1 MERKIQAITNEYLE
15 EALDLVEQVFTEY
28 ENEKEGKM
36 VRRLVEE
43 IRSKKYY
50 LPELELIA
58 LDEQQRVIGYVMFS
72 RFHLEGKYED
82 SLLLLSPAAV
92 RTDLQRQHISKDIIE
107 FGFQRAKEL
116 GYKAVLVE
124 GNPRNYNARGFRT
137 SSDYGIYPGETVRY
151 PRKHKE
157 CLMVKELQLGALEEI
172 KGIVEYDCYETLQE
186 E

>member
-1 MERKIQAITNEYLE
+1 MKRKIQAITKEYLE

-28 ENEKEGKM
+28 QDEKEGKT

-58 LDEQQRVIGYVMFS
+58 LDEENRVIGYVMFS

-82 SLLLLSPAAV
+82 RLLLLSPAAV
-92 RTDLQRQHISKDIIE
+92 KTDLQRQHISKDIIE
-107 FGFQRAKEL
+107 YGFQ
-116 GYKAVLVE
+116 KAVKLGFEAILVE
-124 GNPRNYNARGFRT
+124 GNPKNYNARGFMT
-137 SSDYGIYPGETVRY
+137 SSDYGIFPGQTVHY
-151 PRKHKE
+151 PREHKE
-157 CLMVKELQLGALEEI
+157 CLMVKELVPGALEEI
-172 KGIVEYDCYETLQE
+172 KGIVEYDCYETLLE